1 MESKSRKFRKLLGE
15 PGAVLMPVAHDAIT
29 AKIIEKLGYKT
40 LAVGGFATAAVN
52 YGLPDLGLIGLK
64 EIAEATK
71 NISSAVDLPILADAD
86 GGYGN
91 EVNMSRTIRELEIS
105 GAAAI
110 FIEDQEHP
118 KRCGHLD
125 GKILISKENMVRKI
139 KSALKSRAGSDL
151 VIIARTDAIA
161 VEGLESA
168 IDRAHAYAE
177 AGCDVIFVE
186 APRSKEELARI
197 ANEIKEVPLLVNM
210 LDGGKTPILSKAEL
224 EKMGYKIIAYP
235 VTTLL
240 ASIKA
245 IEAVLEKLK
254 RDGSTENCKSD
265 LCDMNHF
272 RELVDLKGWL
282 DRK

>member
-1 MESKSRKFRKLLGE
+1 
-15 PGAVLMPVAHDAIT
+15 MPVAHDVIT

-40 LAVGGFATAAVN
+40 LAIGGFATAAAN

-64 EIAEATK
+64 EITEATK
-71 NISSAVDLPILADAD
+71 NISSAVGLPILVDAD

-91 EVNMSRTIRELEIS
+91 EVNMYRTVRELEIS

-125 GKILISKENMVRKI
+125 GKVLISKNNMVRKI
-139 KSALKSRAGSDL
+139 KSALKARVDSDL
-151 VIIARTDAIA
+151 VIVARTDAVA

-168 IDRAHAYAE
+168 IGRAHAYAK

-245 IEAVLEKLK
+245 VEAVLKKLK
-254 RDGSTENCKSD
+254 IDGSTENCKSD